1 MKRLFAPILTLAA
14 LACQPTAVCA
24 ATDFPTKPIS
34 LVVPG
39 PAGGAID
46 NVARVIAEA
55 MAVNLGQSLLLVNA
69 DGAGGTLATSRV
81 AHAKPDGYTVLFH
94 HIGVATAPAIYANL
108 PYDTR
113 RDLKSPWC

>member
-1 MKRLFAPILTLAA
+1 MKRMFAPILALTV
-14 LACQPTAVCA
+14 LACQPAAVRA

-55 MAVNLGQSLLLVNA
+55 MAANLGQSVLMLNA
-69 DGAGGTLATSRV
+69 DGAGGTLATSR
-81 AHAKPDGYTVLFH
+81 KSLLLFCRN
-94 HIGVATAPAIYANL
+94 PAIIRA
-108 PYDTR
+108 TR
-113 RDLKSPWC
+113 RIASGV